1 MAQGPRDSKG
11 RSLRDLKLEGRL
23 MQFPLSYM
31 IYTPMF
37 DALPDAG
44 KTRLRKRLAAVLTGA
59 DTRPKYAHLTPS
71 LRTAIT
77 EILRDTRPGL
87 LPGI

>member
-1 MAQGPRDSKG
+1 MAEGPRDSKG

-37 DALPDAG
+37 DALPDAAG
-44 KTRLRKRLAAVLTGA
+44 TRVRKRLAAVLTGA